1 MHTEQKESKFSST
14 PLTIGAT
21 CGIIFGAIA
30 GPFGALFGSIA
41 GGIIGFWL
49 DKNDKVIPQ
58 KSGNSVEKAS
68 KRTTV
73 HHG

>member
-1 MHTEQKESKFSST
+1 MLEKTEHMHTDQKENRFSST

-21 CGIIFGAIA
+21 SGIIFGAIA

-41 GGIIGFWL
+41 GAIIGFRI

-58 KSGNSVEKAS
+58 KKA
-68 KRTTV
+68 
-73 HHG
+73 GLP